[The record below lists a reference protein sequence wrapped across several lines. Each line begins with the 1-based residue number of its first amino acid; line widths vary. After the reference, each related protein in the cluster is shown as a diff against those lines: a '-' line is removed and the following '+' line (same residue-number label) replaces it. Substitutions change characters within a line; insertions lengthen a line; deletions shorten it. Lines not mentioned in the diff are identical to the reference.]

1 MNKEYIYCTLNHIY
15 NKKQKQNKTKRK
27 YLSLIAV
34 KRFLKTVKT
43 G

>member
-1 MNKEYIYCTLNHIY
+1 MNKEHIYCAQNRIY
-15 NKKQKQNKTKRK
+15 NKKEKQNKTKRK

>member
-1 MNKEYIYCTLNHIY
+1 MNEEHIYCALNRIY
-15 NKKQKQNKTKRK
+15 NKKEKQNKTKRK
-27 YLSLIAV
+27 DLSLIAV

>member
-1 MNKEYIYCTLNHIY
+1 MHKEHIYYALNRIY
-15 NKKQKQNKTKRK
+15 NKKEKQNKTKRK

-34 KRFLKTVKT
+34 KRSLKTVKT

>member
-1 MNKEYIYCTLNHIY
+1 MNKEHIYCALNRIY
-15 NKKQKQNKTKRK
+15 KKKEKQNKTKRK